1 MSKTGAKGNTD
12 IYEIEFDKRNKEK
25 FFLKDITPNNNN
37 LQKNDIKLDD
47 KKNKEAN
54 DKNNKELKLMNIA
67 SGVYVMKFQLTER
80 SYIPNK

>member
-1 MSKTGAKGNTD
+1 MSKSGAKGSTE

-25 FFLKDITPNNNN
+25 LFQKEATLNN
-37 LQKNDIKLDD
+37 LLQKSDIKLDD

-54 DKNNKELKLMNIA
+54 DKNNREIKLMNIA